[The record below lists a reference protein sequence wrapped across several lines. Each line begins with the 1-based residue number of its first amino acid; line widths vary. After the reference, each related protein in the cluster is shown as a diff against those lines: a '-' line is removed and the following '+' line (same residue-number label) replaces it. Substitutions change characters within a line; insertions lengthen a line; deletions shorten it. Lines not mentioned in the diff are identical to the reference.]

1 MSRLELWNTKPLA
14 NQFWEEA
21 LDFVQDVDRV
31 FSGSHEHTSSGS
43 APPADVLEFE
53 DSFKLSVDLPG
64 LKQEDISIEFH
75 EGNLILKAKRLP
87 EESDQ
92 KFKSIR
98 KERSFGLKERKF
110 KLPKGTASKL
120 ISASLEHGVLEITI
134 PKAEELKPVKINIGS
149 SKSEFETTK
158 AIKPKTKKIANA

>member
-14 NQFWEEA
+14 NHFWEEA

-31 FSGSHEHTSSGS
+31 FAGSESYSASGS

-53 DSFKLSVDLPG
+53 ESFKLSVDLPG

-75 EGNLILKAKRLP
+75 DGSLVLKAKRNH
-87 EESDQ
+87 EVHDE

-98 KERSFGLKERKF
+98 KERLFGLKERKF
-110 KLPKGTASKL
+110 KLPKGTASNQ
-120 ISASLEHGVLEITI
+120 ISASLERGVLEISI
-134 PKAEELKPVKINIGS
+134 PKAEESKPMKISIGS
-149 SKSEFETTK
+149 THAVNNSE
-158 AIKPKTKKIANA
+158 AIKPAKKKIANI